1 MHSWVSLSRCVS
13 VAADLVARSIY
24 HRLEWPYAEQIF
36 SNRRLRLSPVESW
49 QDPYERWWLDRVEK
63 IWPVGAMPGAYGM
76 CWTRS
81 YLDEPA
87 WRAVGFNKTHPIV
100 RIKCSIRALVSTL
113 SAAEDHSIQFFLAN
127 VRYRPESTLGL
138 LAEGFHRPSRVRVAS
153 LLAYKRNAFQ
163 SEKEVRL
170 LALTL
175 DKAENEVFIPIEPK
189 ELISQVMISPH
200 ASEEQAQEIKAKVAP
215 YGIQCVRSSVLSPTT
230 R

>member
-1 MHSWVSLSRCVS
+1 MHSWISFSRFVS

-24 HRLEWPYAEQIF
+24 HRLEWPYAKQIL

-49 QDPYERWWLDRVEK
+49 QDPYERWWLDKVEK
-63 IWPVGAMPGAYGM
+63 IWPAGAMPGAYGM

-100 RIKCSIRALVSTL
+100 RIKCSIPALA
-113 SAAEDHSIQFFLAN
+113 SALAAVEDHSILFFLAN
-127 VRYRPESTLGL
+127 VRYRPESKLSQ

-153 LLAYKRNAFQ
+153 LLAHKRNAFQ

-175 DKAENEVFIPIEPK
+175 DKAASELFIPIEPH
-189 ELISQVMISPH
+189 ELIAQVMISPH
-200 ASEEQAQEIKAKVAP
+200 ASEEQVQEIKTTLSP
-215 YGIQCVRSSVLSPTT
+215 YGIPCVRSLVLSPTT